1 MSECSCVSTLSP
13 CREVLPLSRLSRP
26 SCGLSFL
33 FPTRDRTG
41 NTQKD
46 HCRDC
51 PRGAVLTLCHV
62 EQGDKAKVEER
73 QDRTHSFPQWL
84 SRGTVCLKE
93 TAHQFYN
100 PAHELMSSTLPH
112 SLACQPLYLLNPTVL
127 PPGQTI
133 LSHPGYLVI
142 RSRSCSHIC
151 PPVWGT
157 PAWKLSPGC

>member
-100 PAHELMSSTLPH
+100 RAHILMSSTLPH
-112 SLACQPLYLLNPTVL
+112 LLVCQPLSLLNPMVL

-133 LSHPGYLVI
+133 LSHLGYLVI